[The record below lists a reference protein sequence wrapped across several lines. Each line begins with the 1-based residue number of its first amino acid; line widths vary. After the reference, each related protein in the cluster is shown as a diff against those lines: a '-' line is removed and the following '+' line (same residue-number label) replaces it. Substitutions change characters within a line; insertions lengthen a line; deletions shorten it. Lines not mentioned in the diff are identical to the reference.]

1 MTPAGAAPRGCVIT
15 GTDTDAGK
23 TVVTAALLRALL
35 EYGLESDP
43 ENRFEARA
51 IKPVQT
57 GCEPG

>member
-35 EYGLESDP
+35 EYGLDRKS
-43 ENRFEARA
+43 
-51 IKPVQT
+51 V
-57 GCEPG
+57 G